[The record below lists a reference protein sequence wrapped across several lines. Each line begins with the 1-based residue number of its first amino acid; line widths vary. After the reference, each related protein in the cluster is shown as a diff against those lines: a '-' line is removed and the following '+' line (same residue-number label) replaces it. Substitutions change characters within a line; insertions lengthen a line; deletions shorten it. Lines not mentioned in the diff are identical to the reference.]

1 MNLSQ
6 LRFSDNLDEN
16 IETMKRIFQGDNT
29 FICRIVR
36 GQGEPALRC
45 ALFFFDGMVES
56 ESINTAIVR
65 PVTRWA
71 GGPLPIDELI
81 ERVIQIDDCP
91 VDPGVEKLFRAFL
104 YGDTVIFVDGDSRP
118 AVVNT
123 KGFPKR
129 STEEPD
135 NEKVLR
141 GPREGFTEAFMGN
154 LALIRRRLRTPDLK
168 FTFLQLGTVSH
179 TTAVLC
185 YLDGIADKKV
195 LDELRR
201 RLEHIELDGILDAN
215 YLAELIRDNRYSPF
229 PTVGMTERP
238 DITAAKLLEGR
249 VALIVDGTPV
259 ALTLPQILHETFQTN
274 DDYYI
279 SYLYMNLS
287 RLLRV
292 FGFFLTVTL
301 PGAYL
306 ALVTYHPE
314 MIPTR
319 LLYSIS
325 AARQDIPFSTLT
337 EAVGTILVFEIL
349 KEAGTRTPDTVG
361 QALSIVG
368 GLVLGQAAVEARLV
382 SAPMVI
388 IVAFSGVTAL
398 IVPKLRTA
406 ALLLRFF
413 LLGCAAVFGIY
424 GLLFGWLLILIH
436 LCSVQSMGIPYLT
449 NLLAREKH
457 SGRDVFLRFPWFAMK
472 PAHRFL
478 AGKNRRGG
486 TS

>member
-1 MNLSQ
+1 
-6 LRFSDNLDEN
+6 
-16 IETMKRIFQGDNT
+16 
-29 FICRIVR
+29 
-36 GQGEPALRC
+36 
-45 ALFFFDGMVES
+45 
-56 ESINTAIVR
+56 
-65 PVTRWA
+65 
-71 GGPLPIDELI
+71 
-81 ERVIQIDDCP
+81 
-91 VDPGVEKLFRAFL
+91 
-104 YGDTVIFVDGDSRP
+104 
-118 AVVNT
+118 
-123 KGFPKR
+123 
-129 STEEPD
+129 
-135 NEKVLR
+135 
-141 GPREGFTEAFMGN
+141 
-154 LALIRRRLRTPDLK
+154 
-168 FTFLQLGTVSH
+168 
-179 TTAVLC
+179 
-185 YLDGIADKKV
+185 
-195 LDELRR
+195 
-201 RLEHIELDGILDAN
+201 
-215 YLAELIRDNRYSPF
+215 
-229 PTVGMTERP
+229 MTERP

-337 EAVGTILVFEIL
+337 EAIGTILVFEIL

-388 IVAFSGVTAL
+388 IVAFSGITAL

-413 LLGCAAVFGIY
+413 LLACAAVFGIY
-424 GLLFGWLLILIH
+424 GLLFGWLFILIH
-436 LCSVQSMGIPYLT
+436 LCAVQSMGIPYLT

-457 SGRDVFLRFPWFAMK
+457 SGRDVLLRFPWFAMK

>member
-6 LRFSDNLDEN
+6 LTFSRSLDEN
-16 IETMKRIFQGDNT
+16 IATMKQIFEGDNT
-29 FICRIVR
+29 FICRVVR
-36 GQGEPALRC
+36 GRGEPSLRC
-45 ALFFFDGMVES
+45 ALFFFDGMVQS
-56 ESINTAIVR
+56 ESINTALVR
-65 PVTRWA
+65 PITRWE
-71 GGPLPIDELI
+71 GGPLPIEELV

-91 VDPGVEKLFRAFL
+91 VDPGTDKLFGAFL
-104 YGDTVIFVDGDSRP
+104 YGDTIVFVDGDDRP

-123 KGFPKR
+123 KGFDKR

-168 FTFLQLGTVSH
+168 FTFLELGTVSR

-185 YLDGIADKKV
+185 YLDGIADTRV
-195 LDELRR
+195 LHELQY
-201 RLEHIELDGILDAN
+201 RLQHINLDAILDAN
-215 YLAELIRDNRYSPF
+215 YLAECIRDDRFSPF

-238 DITAAKLLEGR
+238 DIAAAKLLEGR
-249 VALIVDGTPV
+249 VALVVDGTPV
-259 ALTLPQILHETFQTN
+259 VLTLPQILHETFQTN
-274 DDYYI
+274 DDYYV

-301 PGAYL
+301 PGLYL
-306 ALVTYHPE
+306 ALIVYHPE

-337 EAVGTILVFEIL
+337 EAIGTILVFEIL

-388 IVAFSGVTAL
+388 IVAFSGVTAM
-398 IVPKLRTA
+398 IVPKLRTP

-413 LLGCAAVFGIY
+413 LLGCAAVFGVY
-424 GLLFGWLLILIH
+424 GILLGWALIAAH
-436 LCSVQSMGIPYLT
+436 LCRLQSMGIPYLT
-449 NLLAREKH
+449 NLIAREKH
-457 SGRDVFLRFPWFAMK
+457 SGRDVLLRFPWFAMK
-472 PAHRFL
+472 PSHRFL
-478 AGKNRRGG
+478 AGWRRDGG
-486 TS
+486 AV